1 MNMPQKTSM
10 PRMRWVPGVLNSAG
24 IMVRRQS
31 CGAELRTLR
40 VMRQSNGGRSAAQHS
55 VRMRTSKAGGHT
67 AMNTGRFN
75 QLYPVGT
82 KFMHIPNPVLRGGRV
97 VSTVAP
103 ARDFKCDCIVE
114 INVEPYFVKVETLKS
129 PH

>member
-1 MNMPQKTSM
+1 MNA
-10 PRMRWVPGVLNSAG
+10 R
-24 IMVRRQS
+24 
-31 CGAELRTLR
+31 
-40 VMRQSNGGRSAAQHS
+40 
-55 VRMRTSKAGGHT
+55 
-67 AMNTGRFN
+67 RFN

-103 ARDFKCDCIVE
+103 ARDFKCGCIVE
-114 INVEPYFVKVETLKS
+114 INVEPYFVKAETLKS

>member
-1 MNMPQKTSM
+1 
-10 PRMRWVPGVLNSAG
+10 MRWVRAG
-24 IMVRRQS
+24 RNVMVNTGRLRS

-67 AMNTGRFN
+67 AMNARRFN

-103 ARDFKCDCIVE
+103 ARDFKCVCIVE
-114 INVEPYFVKVETLKS
+114 INVEPYFVKAETLKS